1 MTPANP
7 QKDSVLAGPGEAL
20 IIKQEPEEQPPLGSL
35 GLQEIT
41 LDDGRKLD
49 VDPDFF
55 VFIKSKLLPV
65 FFTIIYIYIYQHNI
79 QM

>member
-1 MTPANP
+1 MTPADP

-49 VDPDFF
+49 VDPLDKNKKASSCFF
-55 VFIKSKLLPV
+55 
-65 FFTIIYIYIYQHNI
+65 HNNI
-79 QM
+79 HLYLST